1 MGDRW
6 LLLNLMLALVG
17 VSMIAGDEDL
27 DENGYIMFCPCMGRF
42 GNQVDH
48 YLGALGFAHG
58 LNRTLVLPP
67 WVEYRPGE
75 AKSVQVA
82 FDTYFKVAEMAR
94 YHRVILMADF
104 MERLAPQV
112 WPESSRTS
120 LCYSHRS
127 GSQPDSCNAK
137 DGNPFGPFWD
147 TFQIDFADSATYGPL
162 HYDVHH
168 TQIAQEWDKRFPAS
182 EWPVLA
188 FTGAPATFPVQKENV
203 PLQKYL
209 VWSDEIQGRARDFIQ
224 KHLSGGPFIGIH
236 LRNGVDW
243 SRACEFV
250 NSAPNLFSSAQCLGY
265 RNEKGSLTEEMC
277 QPSEEVIVKHLR
289 RLLKRMKDVHK
300 VFVASDHD
308 HMTKTLAKYFQKTDL
323 TFIKPTEDQPHV
335 DLAILGRANHFVG
348 NCVSSFSGFVKRERD
363 VHGFPSTFWGFPSEP
378 KRDGQQRSHDP
389 SEL

>member
-1 MGDRW
+1 MDCGW
-6 LLLNLMLALVG
+6 LLISLLIGWVG
-17 VSMIAGDEDL
+17 VSFIASHETV
-27 DENGYIMFCPCMGRF
+27 DENGYIVFCPCMGRF

-48 YLGALGFAHG
+48 YLGALAFAHG

-75 AKSVQVA
+75 AKSVQIP
-82 FDTYFKVAEMAR
+82 FDTYFKEAEVAR

-104 MERLAPQV
+104 MEQIAPQI
-112 WPESSRTS
+112 WPEHLRTS
-120 LCYSHRS
+120 LCYSHRP
-127 GSQPDSCNAK
+127 GSAPNSCNAK

-147 TFQIDFADSATYGPL
+147 TFQIEFASSATYGPL

-168 TQIAQEWDKRFPAS
+168 TDIAQEWHQRFSAT
-182 EWPVLA
+182 EWPVIA
-188 FTGAPATFPVQKENV
+188 FTGAPAAFPVQKENV

-209 VWSDEIQGRARDFIQ
+209 VWSDQIQARARAFINE
-224 KHLSGGPFIGIH
+224 HLSGGPFIGIH

-243 SRACEFV
+243 ARACEFV
-250 NSAPNLFSSAQCLGY
+250 KSAPNLFASAQCLGY
-265 RNEKGSLTEEMC
+265 RNERGSLTEEMC
-277 QPSEEVIVKHLR
+277 QPSEEIIVKHLR
-289 RLLKRMKDVHK
+289 RLLKRMKDVKK

-308 HMTKTLAKYFQKTDL
+308 HMTRTLGKYFQKTDL
-323 TFIKPTEDQPHV
+323 IFIKPNEDQPHV

-363 VHGFPSTFWGFPSEP
+363 THGFPSTFWGYPSES
-378 KRDGQQRSHDP
+378 KRESRRSHDP